1 MLFYM
6 QMRNW
11 FLVFIVLTMTYLV
24 YQKSQQQN
32 QRFTYRASLASFSIF
47 R

>member
-11 FLVFIVLTMTYLV
+11 FLVFLILTMTYLV
-24 YQKSQQQN
+24 YQKSGTYK
-32 QRFTYRASLASFSIF
+32 RFALQSSTLASII